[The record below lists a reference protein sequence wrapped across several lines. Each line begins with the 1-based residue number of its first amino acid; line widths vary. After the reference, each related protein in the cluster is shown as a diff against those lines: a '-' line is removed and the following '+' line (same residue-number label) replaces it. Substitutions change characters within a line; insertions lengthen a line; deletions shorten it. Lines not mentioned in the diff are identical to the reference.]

1 MEKFK
6 ITAKTA
12 KASSTFSTSLYLI
25 AITLAVISFSGCGSK
40 TTDRNTSASTASAGG
55 AECTS
60 FNSASTR
67 LQGRVTTYYQ
77 NGQLQEDML
86 RLRLTDIVADFDTS
100 PSIYIKLYRWKADH
114 TTGVVEIDPKA
125 LSFRVEKTSG
135 DTSVAISQPMDSIN
149 NVTAAQL
156 RSASGI
162 TGSTSAD
169 FFSNTALVPSGAD
182 YSWDAIK
189 VVVYN
194 GSTVVGSADMLAPI
208 FSANPNTYA
217 SNHPGVLRELHPY
230 WSSRAQQLSD
240 TDWAARSKTFCF

>member
-1 MEKFK
+1 MKAYK
-6 ITAKTA
+6 ILATTPE
-12 KASSTFSTSLYLI
+12 ASSTFSTALYLI
-25 AITLAVISFSGCGSK
+25 AMSLAVVSFSSCGSK
-40 TTDRNTSASTASAGG
+40 TTDRKSSASVASSGG

-60 FNSASTR
+60 FNSTSTR

-100 PSIYIKLYRWKADH
+100 PSIYVKLYRWKADH

-156 RSASGI
+156 RSANGI

-169 FFSNTALVPSGAD
+169 FFNNTVLVPSGAD
-182 YSWDAIK
+182 YAWDAIK

-208 FSANPNTYA
+208 FSASPNTYA
-217 SNHPGVLRELHPY
+217 SNHPGVLRELHPF
-230 WSSRAQQLSD
+230 WSSRAQQLGD
-240 TDWAARSKTFCF
+240 VEWATRSKTFCF